1 MLAEQGAKALD
12 LGAQAA
18 ELPGQG
24 WQVRVRGCPLFLT
37 GCRFGEQAPFLVA
50 QRGCLLVF
58 LGVGGGLPL
67 AASLLNLLVQAAR
80 ARPVAHPLLDG

>member
-1 MLAEQGAKALD
+1 VLAEQGAKALD

-37 GCRFGEQAPFLVA
+37 GCLFGEQAPFLVA
-50 QRGCLLVF
+50 QRCCLLVF
-58 LGVGGGLPL
+58 LGVGGGLSL
-67 AASLLNLLVQAAR
+67 AANLLLACATSS
-80 ARPVAHPLLDG
+80 